1 MENVLQVGFRLNF
14 AKGLINMMMLT
25 HILKSIEFFIV
36 EGLPEISISIESI
49 EALFWQFAK
58 IIEIYLSIL

>member
-1 MENVLQVGFRLNF
+1 
-14 AKGLINMMMLT
+14 MMMLT

-36 EGLPEISISIESI
+36 EGLPEISISIETI

-58 IIEIYLSIL
+58 IVEIYLSIL